1 MIEIDKNKQPEYQNI
16 LTNEALDF
24 LEKICNKFEDNRQ
37 QILENRKKIQES
49 ISSGNRLS
57 FPENKEIREKEW
69 TVTPPP
75 DDVANRNVEITGPV
89 DRKMIIN
96 ALNSGADVFM
106 ADFEDSTSPT
116 WKNIMDGQ
124 VNLLDANLRDLE
136 FVDPKNKK
144 TYSLNAES
152 KTSLFVRPRGLHLNE
167 KNFLIEGDPISGAFL
182 DFALY
187 TFHNSKLRLDNGIG
201 TYFYIPKL
209 ENSLESKL
217 WDDIFTFSEDELNLP
232 RGTIRATVLLET
244 ISASFEIEEILF
256 SLKEHS
262 LGMNAGRWDYIFSA
276 IKKHREIPGIN
287 FPDRSQITMTV
298 PFMKAYTELLV
309 QSCHKRGAH
318 AIGGMSAFIP
328 NRRDPEVTEQ
338 AFDQVKRDKEREVNM
353 GFDGSWVAHPDLV
366 QLCKDVFQNS
376 LNGKDNQIDYVPT
389 EPIISEDMLQDFT
402 ISDGTITE
410 EGIRTNIR
418 VGILYIQSWLLG
430 QGAAAL
436 FNLMEDAATAEISR
450 SQLWQWLNNK
460 SSTNDKQ
467 KIEKEYI
474 DVLITDEVE
483 KIRKLQ
489 DETSKLDEATD
500 LFKNLIF
507 DNNFQ
512 EFLTLPA
519 YNLID

>member
-24 LEKICNKFEDNRQ
+24 LEKICNKFEDTRQ
-37 QILENRKKIQES
+37 QILENRKRIQDS

-167 KNFLIEGDPISGAFL
+167 KNFLIEGNPISGAFL

-187 TFHNSKLRLDNGIG
+187 AFHNSKLRLDNGIG

-217 WDDIFTFSEDELNLP
+217 WDDIFTFSEDELDLP

-328 NRRDPEVTEQ
+328 NRRDPEITEQ

-483 KIRKLQ
+483 KIRILQ

-507 DNNFQ
+507 DSNFQ

>member
-24 LEKICNKFEDNRQ
+24 LEKICNKFEDTRQ
-37 QILENRKKIQES
+37 QILENRKRIQDS

-167 KNFLIEGDPISGAFL
+167 KNFLIEGNPISGAFL

-187 TFHNSKLRLDNGIG
+187 AFHNSKLRLDNGIG

-217 WDDIFTFSEDELNLP
+217 WDDIFTFSEDELDLP

-483 KIRKLQ
+483 KIRILQ

-507 DNNFQ
+507 DSNFQ

>member
-24 LEKICNKFEDNRQ
+24 LEKICNKFEDTRQ
-37 QILENRKKIQES
+37 QILENRKRIQDS

-167 KNFLIEGDPISGAFL
+167 KNFLIEGNPISGAFL

-187 TFHNSKLRLDNGIG
+187 AFHNSKLRLDNGIG

-217 WDDIFTFSEDELNLP
+217 WDDIFTFSEDELDLP

-389 EPIISEDMLQDFT
+389 GRIVSEDMLQDFT

-507 DNNFQ
+507 DSNFQ

>member
-24 LEKICNKFEDNRQ
+24 LEKICNKFEDTRQ
-37 QILENRKKIQES
+37 QILENRKRIQDS

-167 KNFLIEGDPISGAFL
+167 KNFLIEGNPISGAFL

-187 TFHNSKLRLDNGIG
+187 AFHNSKLRLDRGIG

-217 WDDIFTFSEDELNLP
+217 WDDIFTFSEDELDLP

-389 EPIISEDMLQDFT
+389 EPIVSEDMLQDFT

-507 DNNFQ
+507 DSNFQ

>member
-24 LEKICNKFEDNRQ
+24 LEKICNKFEDTRQ
-37 QILENRKKIQES
+37 QILENRKRIQDS

-167 KNFLIEGDPISGAFL
+167 KNFLIEGNPISGAFL

-187 TFHNSKLRLDNGIG
+187 AFHNSKLRLDRGIG

-217 WDDIFTFSEDELNLP
+217 WDDIFTFSEDELDLP

-507 DNNFQ
+507 DSNFE

>member
-24 LEKICNKFEDNRQ
+24 LEKICNKFEDTRQ
-37 QILENRKKIQES
+37 QILENRKRIQDS

-167 KNFLIEGDPISGAFL
+167 KNFLIEGNPISGAFL

-217 WDDIFTFSEDELNLP
+217 WDDIFTFSEDELDLP

-507 DNNFQ
+507 DSNFE